1 MDEAHSQCLRQG
13 SWIYPQPIAIA
24 AGRVLRSRSD
34 QEQLDAVL
42 RCGEILVRYL
52 AALSLASF
60 AARDAEGEAV
70 LTLPKTTGEL
80 SFGDFLS
87 IVQHVSKASADHPLK
102 PYLLSAFAKKKTGG
116 RGPADD
122 ALVALLKLRNQL
134 GHQLDRLSE
143 AQATAIHRERNPLG
157 LLYKAL
163 RVTKGILGL
172 PLVLVE
178 EQRVEDEGAIVGR
191 ILWLMGESADPEP
204 IEVPLEVSS
213 PFRRNR
219 SLYVVI
225 RDGALS
231 LWPVLLWDIADETK
245 NYRLFFVDT
254 IREKELT
261 YKTVEVSVIGR
272 NDRLIDHL
280 QGLLRGDRV
289 PLERA
294 RLAAGRDFLGAWLDE
309 RKQIEAAREQYEG
322 RIPWEAFDSESL
334 GWFAGRLSQEK
345 DGQDP
350 QTIVTT
356 NLLDGRERLAR
367 EEIDQL
373 VLLFGLEK
381 EVRQRLG
388 RDLIDLRV
396 VTNPCSRWDERETSA
411 RNILDSLRTA
421 VDLLGRHIGIEGV
434 TLDGLT
440 ATAGSADYI
449 AIREALVN
457 LFIHQD
463 YSDWSAAAQI
473 ELAPERALFF
483 NTGRSLVST
492 DALVQGGKSQS
503 RNPLVARALRLIG
516 FADLAG
522 SGLRELQKAWR
533 SVKRR
538 PPKMVSDKA
547 ANTFTLSLDWREV
560 PDTYDKFWKDRLGV
574 QLTEQESVILSLAGD
589 SGGINNEEAAS
600 ATGFDFSDAEAALRK
615 LERQVL
621 VEQQFERFYVKEH
634 LRELA
639 EEASQDSEE

>member
-1 MDEAHSQCLRQG
+1 MDEAHSQYLRRG
-13 SWIYPQPIAIA
+13 SWLYPQPVAIA
-24 AGRVLRSRSD
+24 AGRILRSRSD
-34 QEQLDAVL
+34 QERLDAVL
-42 RCGEILVRYL
+42 RCGEILARYL

-60 AARDAEGEAV
+60 AARDADDEAA
-70 LTLPKTTGEL
+70 LTLLKTKGEL

-87 IVQHVSKASADHPLK
+87 IIQHVSRASADHPLK
-102 PYLLSAFAKKKTGG
+102 PYLVPGFAREKTGG
-116 RGPADD
+116 RGTADD
-122 ALVALLKLRNQL
+122 ALIALLELRNQL
-134 GHQLDRLSE
+134 GHQLDRLSG

-157 LLYKAL
+157 ILHKAL
-163 RVTKGILGL
+163 RVMEGILGL

-204 IEVPLEVSS
+204 IEVAVEVSS

-219 SLYVVI
+219 SLYVGV

-231 LWPVLLWDIADETK
+231 LWPMLLWDIADETK
-245 NYRLFFVDT
+245 NYRLFFVDA

-261 YKTVEVSVIGR
+261 YKTVEVSVLGR
-272 NDRLIDHL
+272 NDQLIDRL
-280 QGLLRGDRV
+280 QGLFRGDRV

-294 RLAAGRDFLGAWLDE
+294 RLAAGRDFLGAWLGE
-309 RKQIEAAREQYEG
+309 RKRIEAAREQYEG
-322 RIPWEAFDSESL
+322 RIPWEAFDPESL
-334 GWFAGRLSQEK
+334 DWFARRLSQEG
-345 DGQDP
+345 DEDQR
-350 QTIVTT
+350 QRIVTAS
-356 NLLDGRERLAR
+356 LLDGRERLAR

-373 VLLFGLEK
+373 VLLFGFEG
-381 EVRQRLG
+381 EVRRRLG

-396 VTNPCSRWDERETSA
+396 VTNPGSRWDERATSA
-411 RNILDSLRTA
+411 HNILESLRTA
-421 VDLLGRHIGIEGV
+421 VDLLGRHIGVEGV

-463 YSDWSAAAQI
+463 YSDRSAAAQI

-483 NTGRSLVST
+483 NTGRSLVSA
-492 DALVQGGKSQS
+492 DALIQGGKSQS

-574 QLTEQESVILSLAGD
+574 QLTEKEAVILSLAGD
-589 SGGINNEEAAS
+589 PGGINNEEAAS
-600 ATGFDFSDAEAALRK
+600 ATGLDLSDAEAALRK

-621 VEQQFERFYVKEH
+621 VEKQSGRFCVKEH
-634 LRELA
+634 LRELVEQA
-639 EEASQDSEE
+639 GKASEA